1 MEKSRELEKSREVKV
16 FDESQEME
24 PQISQTNPLAPKKDG
39 GMSPIDLRKQKSS
52 KSTNQRQ
59 VQTPRDKQ
67 STQNANEPTDAA
79 SDSFNTSIL
88 NDMGNMSMVSFN
100 MESTS
105 ALGLGDMGGMM
116 VDSVN
121 GINLM
126 QIKDTLQAR
135 ENKIKQL
142 VADKQKLKALMTK
155 AKNTINTINQ

>member
-1 MEKSRELEKSREVKV
+1 MT
-16 FDESQEME
+16 
-24 PQISQTNPLAPKKDG
+24 QTNPLAKKKE
-39 GMSPIDLRKQKSS
+39 GMSPIALDRQKSS
-52 KSTNQRQ
+52 KSQSKAW
-59 VQTPRDKQ
+59 TPREQ
-67 STQNANEPTDAA
+67 ANTQNANEPTDAA

-100 MESTS
+100 METTS

-126 QIKDTLQAR
+126 QIRDTLQAR

-142 VADKQKLKALMTK
+142 IADKQKLKALMTK

>member
-1 MEKSRELEKSREVKV
+1 M
-16 FDESQEME
+16 
-24 PQISQTNPLAPKKDG
+24 TA
-39 GMSPIDLRKQKSS
+39 
-52 KSTNQRQ
+52 
-59 VQTPRDKQ
+59 
-67 STQNANEPTDAA
+67 TQNANEPTDAA

-126 QIKDTLQAR
+126 QIRDTLQAR

-142 VADKQKLKALMTK
+142 IADK
-155 AKNTINTINQ
+155 

>member
-1 MEKSRELEKSREVKV
+1 M
-16 FDESQEME
+16 
-24 PQISQTNPLAPKKDG
+24 SQTNPLAKKKE
-39 GMSPIDLRKQKSS
+39 GMSPIALGKQKSS
-52 KSTNQRQ
+52 KSQSKA
-59 VQTPRDKQ
+59 QTPREQ
-67 STQNANEPTDAA
+67 TNTQNNANEPTDAA

-126 QIKDTLQAR
+126 QIRDTLQAR

-142 VADKQKLKALMTK
+142 IADKQKLKALMTK